1 MNVIWRGILA
11 ASECLFSTLFF
22 GRKSYKALSGEVQNL
37 VGIHPTRQKISTDA
51 KEEG

>member
-1 MNVIWRGILA
+1 MNVIWCGILA
-11 ASECLFSTLFF
+11 ASECLFSMLFF

-37 VGIHPTRQKISTDA
+37 VGIHPTRQNFSTDA